1 MAAKDNLIVTSDIT
15 VNAREVDFV
24 TRFAKN
30 WDALRQ
36 VMGIMRPIKKAAG
49 TKLVS
54 YETKIKGNLNG
65 GASVGEGEEIPYTEF
80 TVEPVAYDDI
90 TIEKYAKAVSIES
103 VAKYGAEVAIEKTD
117 DAFLNELQS
126 NVLTRFYAFLNTG
139 SLTQAEPTFQMA
151 LAMAKGLV
159 IDKFNKMRK
168 TVTEVVGFANVLD
181 VYQYIGAA
189 NITVQTAFGL
199 QYIKDFMGYSTL
211 FLLSAPDIAR
221 GKVIALPVENI
232 DLYYIDP
239 SDSDFAKLGLEYRVD
254 GETNLIG
261 FHANG
266 NYSTAVGE
274 SFALMGMTL
283 WAEYLDGIAVVE
295 VDDSFLTDLTV
306 AADRDDMTYPWT
318 DKTPADFQS
327 DIVVNGGEVTGT
339 LKFMEGGLSPSGP
352 LAGDGYFLALKYSNF
367 ASGLTY
373 ANVKVGLVPSTSGM
387 DLQTLDSD
395 CDSVF
400 KISDKTNQRVKVVQ
414 TDSAGHKN
422 IQYFG
427 LSGLTLENTGA

>member
-1 MAAKDNLIVTSDIT
+1 MPAKNNLIVTSDIT

-30 WDALRQ
+30 WEALRQ
-36 VMGIMRPIKKAAG
+36 VLGIMRPIRKAAG

-54 YETKIKGNLNG
+54 YETKLKGTLNG
-65 GASVGEGEEIPYTEF
+65 GASVGEGEDIPYTEF

-117 DAFLNELQS
+117 DAFLNELQG
-126 NVLTRFYAFLNTG
+126 NVLSRFYTFLNTG
-139 SLTQAEPTFQMA
+139 ALTDAVSTYQMA

-159 IDKFNKMRK
+159 IDKFNKMRR

-181 VYQYIGAA
+181 VYEYIGGA

-199 QYIKDFMGYSTL
+199 QYVKDFMGYSTL
-211 FLLSAPDIAR
+211 FLLSAPDVKR
-221 GKVIALPVENI
+221 GDVIALPVENI

-283 WAEYLDGIAVVE
+283 WAEYLDGIAIVSVGTETFTAVVSPTGNPAAQMYYE
-295 VDDSFLTDLTV
+295 KDANNNYFRTTDTTVDATKTYYTRTV
-306 AADRDDMTYPWT
+306 
-318 DKTPADFQS
+318 S
-327 DIVVNGGEVTGT
+327 
-339 LKFMEGGLSPSGP
+339 
-352 LAGDGYFLALKYSNF
+352 
-367 ASGLTY
+367 
-373 ANVKVGLVPSTSGM
+373 
-387 DLQTLDSD
+387 
-395 CDSVF
+395 
-400 KISDKTNQRVKVVQ
+400 
-414 TDSAGHKN
+414 
-422 IQYFG
+422 
-427 LSGLTLENTGA
+427 TGA

>member
-1 MAAKDNLIVTSDIT
+1 MFLSSKI
-15 VNAREVDFV
+15 
-24 TRFAKN
+24 
-30 WDALRQ
+30 
-36 VMGIMRPIKKAAG
+36 PAG
-49 TKLVS
+49 
-54 YETKIKGNLNG
+54 E
-65 GASVGEGEEIPYTEF
+65 
-80 TVEPVAYDDI
+80 
-90 TIEKYAKAVSIES
+90 
-103 VAKYGAEVAIEKTD
+103 
-117 DAFLNELQS
+117 
-126 NVLTRFYAFLNTG
+126 
-139 SLTQAEPTFQMA
+139 
-151 LAMAKGLV
+151 
-159 IDKFNKMRK
+159 
-168 TVTEVVGFANVLD
+168 
-181 VYQYIGAA
+181 
-189 NITVQTAFGL
+189 
-199 QYIKDFMGYSTL
+199 
-211 FLLSAPDIAR
+211 
-221 GKVIALPVENI
+221 VIATPVENI

-400 KISDKTNQRVKVVQ
+400 KISDKANQRVKVVQ